1 MATGRSICL
10 ANSPMPYLRPMHVST
25 FLHDRFLEFGR
36 DLNVDPNKPLLRAGE
51 VAKYVYLIQSG
62 AVRLCV
68 RNAEGGETNVQ
79 FFFEGDMVSSLE
91 SLVGGSPSDFD
102 LITME
107 ACQLR
112 VLGRDAVLAMVQSD
126 AALLSQLL
134 AITQQRLVDYI
145 SLYASAIGQTPAQ
158 RYQTMLATQP
168 DELARIPLHI
178 LASYLG
184 VTPVHLSRIRR
195 KMRAGPEQQER

>member
-1 MATGRSICL
+1 
-10 ANSPMPYLRPMHVST
+10 MHVNT
-25 FLHDRFLEFGR
+25 VLRDHFLKFGK
-36 DLNVDPNKPLLRAGE
+36 DLHVDANKPLLRAGE

-68 RNAEGGETNVQ
+68 RNAEGGETSVQ

-91 SLVGGSPSDFD
+91 SMASGCPSGLD

-112 VLGRDAVLAMVQSD
+112 VLDRDAMLTKVQSHSTMP
-126 AALLSQLL
+126 SQLL
-134 AITQQRLVDYI
+134 ALTQQRLVDYI
-145 SLYASAIGQTPAQ
+145 NLYTSAISQTPTQ

-168 DELARIPLHI
+168 DKLARNPLHI
-178 LASYLG
+178 LAGYLG

-195 KMRAGPEQQER
+195 KLKSGPGSQAL